1 MEGTSLAVQW
11 LGLQVSTVGNVYLI
25 PGWGTRIPCHVAW
38 LKKKDHKLQS
48 KCPLAR
54 EQGFVLLAMII
65 PKIISSNLYITIYKI
80 GNQWE
85 IAVCELLELT
95 QTYVYQVGDAIQP
108 SHSLSSPSPP
118 IFNLSQHQGLFK
130 WVSSLHQVAKVFE
143 LQLQHQ
149 SFQ

>member
-11 LGLQVSTVGNVYLI
+11 LGLQVSTVGNMYLI

-95 QTYVYQVGDAIQP
+95 QTHVHQVGDAIQP
-108 SHSLSSPSPP
+108 SHPLSSPSPALT
-118 IFNLSQHQGLFK
+118 LSQQQGLFQG
-130 WVSSLHQVAKVFE
+130 VSSLHQMAKVFE

-149 SFQ
+149 SRQ